1 MRGAWPICLIGA
13 WCGIEM
19 RFGMTCQKEQV
30 LSRFCRPP
38 RFALHAPLN
47 HFKYY
52 HDEGVPLRPR
62 ANPLAHRPRHHSRLR
77 RHLRQEVQRGLLALV
92 VRPLRY

>member
-13 WCGIEM
+13 SCGIEM

-38 RFALHAPLN
+38 RFALHA
-47 HFKYY
+47 
-52 HDEGVPLRPR
+52 
-62 ANPLAHRPRHHSRLR
+62 RL
-77 RHLRQEVQRGLLALV
+77 
-92 VRPLRY
+92 